1 MSKSIPRRSRR
12 IVSGRRS
19 FLFIA
24 RGDVAVLLVVVVLLL
39 VVAVVLVVR
48 VVVMLVA
55 LMIIVRVVVGVY
67 AASRC
72 CLSCGCVTLINM
84 SVVVCFSDRLL
95 CTFLLEKLLLR
106 IEEFAFKMR
115 GRQWGDIR

>member
-24 RGDVAVLLVVVVLLL
+24 RGDVAVLL